1 MSRLRL
7 LILALVVL
15 SLTAVR
21 PRRPGGGGDGGD
33 GPSGRPRDG
42 DADGPGGRTRP
53 RVAPVSDMEGAFTQ
67 VETRL
72 TAGTPGGQAGT
83 GTPGRQPGPG
93 AQVQNAGQWQHP
105 PAART
110 YHTPFNAEYEA
121 YVRQQAGGP
130 NDGTEYLVQHD
141 GEQAFFDAT
150 EVQDRDGTPTEV
162 LLDAKGRYE
171 QFVDP
176 ETGEFREWWA
186 ESERSGLP
194 KELDQA
200 ERQVRVANGKP
211 VEWRCAEQA
220 TADAFN
226 EAFRNNPNLRGR
238 IVAVYQP
245 PP

>member
-1 MSRLRL
+1 
-7 LILALVVL
+7 
-15 SLTAVR
+15 
-21 PRRPGGGGDGGD
+21 
-33 GPSGRPRDG
+33 
-42 DADGPGGRTRP
+42 
-53 RVAPVSDMEGAFTQ
+53 MEGAFVD

-72 TAGTPGGQAGT
+72 TAGTPGGRGGA
-83 GTPGRQPGPG
+83 GTPGRQPGSG
-93 AQVQNAGQWQHP
+93 AQVQNAGQWEP
-105 PAART
+105 PPQART
-110 YHTPFNAEYEA
+110 YHDPFNAEYEA
-121 YVRQQAGGP
+121 WVRQQAGGP
-130 NDGTEYLVQHD
+130 NDGTEYVVRHD
-141 GEQAFFDAT
+141 GEQAYFDGT

-162 LLDAKGRYE
+162 LLDAKGHYE

-176 ETGEFREWWA
+176 ETGEFKEWFA

-194 KELDQA
+194 KEIEQA

-226 EAFRNNPNLRGR
+226 AAFRNNPALRGR